1 MGNTCIP
8 VADSFWYMAKQY
20 NIVKLNKIKLKKTTT
35 KNKITEHTFFS
46 MLCGTYTHQYRPWNH
61 EIDPNSWDAVKA
73 VLRGKFIAL
82 SAYIRKEE
90 SLKICDISSHLRKQE
105 KEKQFK
111 TKASRKNKTKF
122 WGRIIEIENRKSMG
136 KMKKAIWMKLMKNW
150 TLVNKIVSLF
160 KKKKELDMSRKRNK
174 RNPNWKRRSKTL
186 TVCRWHDPL
195 HRKP

>member
-1 MGNTCIP
+1 MRNTCIP

-20 NIVKLNKIKLKKTTT
+20 NIVKLNKIKLKK
-35 KNKITEHTFFS
+35 KITEHTFFS

-90 SLKICDISSHLRKQE
+90 RLKICDISSYLRKQE

-160 KKKKELDMSRKRNK
+160 IQ
-174 RNPNWKRRSKTL
+174 
-186 TVCRWHDPL
+186 
-195 HRKP
+195 